1 MKECI
6 FSLGKLNKKFIWPF
20 LFSLTQV
27 ALSLVNRLFP
37 EDKVNHITDT
47 FAVSANVSNYYPIYI

>member
-6 FSLGKLNKKFIWPF
+6 FSLGKLNKKIIWPF

-37 EDKVNHITDT
+37 EDNR
-47 FAVSANVSNYYPIYI
+47 